1 EKVADC
7 NAVKRPRWPVRETA
21 GQALVSSLEV
31 PIAPEMATAIK
42 RFAREAAVPLK
53 SVLLAAHFRVMS
65 LLSGLADVVTGV
77 VTNGRPEV
85 EEGEQALG
93 LFLNTLPVRVVLAG
107 GSWVDL
113 AQQILAAEREWLPFR
128 RFPMAAL
135 QQSLGG
141 QPLFEA
147 AFNFTHFHVFNS
159 LESAAGV
166 ELLGARIFGQT
177 NFMLVTNFSL
187 GSSSQIQLSLDYRTS
202 DLSDEQVRAIGDYY
216 LNALRAMTEAPQS
229 RYEMAA
235 LLSASERRQLL
246 EEWNETRAED
256 P

>member
-42 RFAREAAVPLK
+42 RFAREVAAPLK

-65 LLSGLADVVTGV
+65 LLSGRADVVTGV
-77 VTNGRPEV
+77 VTNGRPEA

-107 GSWVDL
+107 GRWIDL

-128 RFPMAAL
+128 RFPMATL

-147 AFNFTHFHVFNS
+147 AFNFTHFHVLNS
-159 LESAAGV
+159 LEGAAGG
-166 ELLGARIFGQT
+166 EMLCAPRLAPTDIQMLT
-177 NFMLVTNFSL
+177 N
-187 GSSSQIQLSLDYRTS
+187 IH
-202 DLSDEQVRAIGDYY
+202 
-216 LNALRAMTEAPQS
+216 LR
-229 RYEMAA
+229 
-235 LLSASERRQLL
+235 
-246 EEWNETRAED
+246 
-256 P
+256 